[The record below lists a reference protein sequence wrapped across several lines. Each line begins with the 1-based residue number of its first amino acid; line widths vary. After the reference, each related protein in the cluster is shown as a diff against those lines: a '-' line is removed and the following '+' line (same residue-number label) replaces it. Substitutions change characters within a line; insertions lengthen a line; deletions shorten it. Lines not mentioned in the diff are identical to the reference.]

1 MSQASP
7 VVFVVDDDVS
17 IRESLEALLQKAGWC
32 VETFDSALKFLARP
46 PVLVPNCLVL
56 DVALPGLNGLDLQ
69 KRVVVERPGMPIIF
83 ITGQGDIPMTVQAMK
98 AGAIEFLTKPYKG
111 DVLLQSI
118 KSAVEKSKA
127 LLGREEEIQILKA
140 RYADLTSRERDVM
153 SLVVVGLLNKQ
164 VGSRLGIS
172 EITVKKHRGNAMRKM
187 KAESLVELAKMAKR
201 LRLPQA
207 PAETLLVANNPSSP
221 KRLILPGPIPPTR
234 NGRSAL

>member
-46 PVLVPNCLVL
+46 PVVGPNCLVL
-56 DVALPGLNGLDLQ
+56 DIALPGLNGLDLQ
-69 KRVVVERPGMPIIF
+69 KRMVVERPGMPIIF

-98 AGAIEFLTKPYKG
+98 TGAIEFLTKPYKG

-118 KSAVEKSKA
+118 RSAVERSKV
-127 LLGREEEIQILKA
+127 LLGREEESQILKA

-207 PAETLLVANNPSSP
+207 PAETLLVA
-221 KRLILPGPIPPTR
+221 K
-234 NGRSAL
+234 

>member
-32 VETFDSALKFLARP
+32 VETFDSALEFLTRP
-46 PVLVPNCLVL
+46 PVFVPNCLVL
-56 DVALPGLNGLDLQ
+56 DIALPGLNGLDLQ
-69 KRVVVERPGMPIIF
+69 KRMVVERPGMPIIF

-98 AGAIEFLTKPYKG
+98 TGAIEFLTKPYKG

-118 KSAVEKSKA
+118 KSAVERSKV
-127 LLGREEEIQILKA
+127 LLGREEEIQILKT

-153 SLVVVGLLNKQ
+153 SLVVAGLLNKQ

-201 LRLPQA
+201 LRLPQV
-207 PAETLLVANNPSSP
+207 PADMSLVA
-221 KRLILPGPIPPTR
+221 K
-234 NGRSAL
+234 

>member
-46 PVLVPNCLVL
+46 PVVVPNCLVL
-56 DVALPGLNGLDLQ
+56 DIALPGLNGLDLQ
-69 KRVVVERPGMPIIF
+69 KQMVVERPGMPIIF

-98 AGAIEFLTKPYKG
+98 TGAIEFLTKPYKG

-118 KSAVEKSKA
+118 RSAVERSKA
-127 LLGREEEIQILKA
+127 LLGREEETQKLKA

-187 KAESLVELAKMAKR
+187 KAEALVDLAKMAKR

-207 PAETLLVANNPSSP
+207 PAETLLAT
-221 KRLILPGPIPPTR
+221 K
-234 NGRSAL
+234 